1 MDHKKSMSDSTD
13 TYDVTIL
20 GGGLAGLTLARQL
33 VDKHPEI
40 KILILEKRVHPVEEG
55 AFKVGESTIEV
66 GAHYLAEEVGLK
78 KHLVDAQ
85 LPKFGL
91 RFFFNQGKES
101 IAHGIEVGLS
111 EFFPAPGYQVDR
123 GRLEN
128 HLAQS
133 LAGSGAQIVSA
144 RIKQVDLADDDQPH
158 TVHYLQ
164 DGSQQRARSRWVV
177 DASGRAAI
185 LKRQLDLREEI
196 DHEIN
201 AAWFRIGAE
210 IHVDQWCE
218 DHDWQRRTGKVA
230 RRWLSTNH
238 LLGRGYWVW
247 IIPLAS
253 GATSIGIVADPRL
266 HPLSNF
272 NRFDKALTW
281 LEEHEPLCA
290 ASVAPHRDQLQDFMA
305 IKQIGHGCREVFS
318 PRRWA
323 ITGEAGVFLDP
334 LYSPGIDYIAMG
346 NTMICSLIEHD
357 RAGTAIDLMAARY
370 QGIFLT
376 LFHDNLQTYQD
387 QYPLFGNA
395 RVMSLKY
402 VWDYAI
408 YWSFPAMFYF
418 NGKLTDPL
426 FFGTVTEGIET
437 LRGLNRK
444 MQKFFRD
451 WDAID
456 GDHDVEDVFV
466 DQNGIGILKQLN
478 AELRDRLDDHA
489 LQTRFKRNVG
499 MLQDLAAEIS
509 SRVTRFQPGLTWEE
523 ESAPATSQH
532 RLDGVFDALNL

>member
-1 MDHKKSMSDSTD
+1 
-13 TYDVTIL
+13 
-20 GGGLAGLTLARQL
+20 LAGLTLARQL
-33 VDKHPEI
+33 VDKHPDI
-40 KILILEKRVHPVEEG
+40 QILILEKRVHPVDEG
-55 AFKVGESTIEV
+55 AYKVGESTIEV

-78 KHLVDAQ
+78 KHLVDDQ

-91 RFFFNQGKES
+91 RFFFNQGTES

-128 HLAQS
+128 HLAAS
-133 LAGSGAQIVSA
+133 LTGSGAKFVSA
-144 RIKQVDLADDDQPH
+144 RIKQVELADDEGPH
-158 TVHYLQ
+158 TVHYVQ
-164 DGSQQRARSRWVV
+164 DHSPQIARSRWVV

-185 LKRQLDLREEI
+185 VKRQLDLGEQIE
-196 DHEIN
+196 HEIN
-201 AAWFRIGAE
+201 AAWFRISAS

-218 DHDWQRRTGKVA
+218 DHDWRRRAGKVA

-266 HPLSNF
+266 HPLTKF
-272 NRFDKALTW
+272 NRFDKALAW
-281 LEEHEPLCA
+281 LKQHEPLCA
-290 ASVAPHRDQLQDFMA
+290 ESIDPHRDQLQDFMA
-305 IKQIGHGCREVFS
+305 IKRIGHGCREVFS
-318 PRRWA
+318 ARRWA

-334 LYSPGIDYIAMG
+334 LYSPGIDYIAMA
-346 NTMICSLIEHD
+346 NTMIASLIEHD
-357 RAGTAIDLMAARY
+357 RQGTAIDLMAARY
-370 QGIFLT
+370 QGIFLN

-408 YWSFPAMFYF
+408 YWSFPALFYF
-418 NGKLTDPL
+418 NGKLTDPP
-426 FFGTVTEGIET
+426 FFSTVTDGIET
-437 LRGLNRK
+437 LRTLNFK

-451 WDAID
+451 WDAVD
-456 GDHDVEDVFV
+456 GDPTVQDVFV

-489 LQTRFKRNVG
+489 LQIRFKRNVG

-509 SRVTRFQPGLTWEE
+509 GRVTRLQPTLRWDAEP
-523 ESAPATSQH
+523 APAANQS
-532 RLDGVFDALNL
+532 RLDGVFSALNL